1 MSCHTQGSIPT
12 HTSIVGTRFVPAAP
26 TFGFL
31 DWMPVLA
38 LPLVAVAAANRLSPW
53 AFMWSLA
60 FAIYAGFKWLS
71 WRRCRLEI
79 AYPRWRAAAYLL
91 AWPGMDA
98 KQFLNAE
105 SRVEPPRAVQWLG
118 AASIT
123 ALGGALLWCGAR
135 ALPAGHPLLR
145 GWTGMLGFVLL
156 AHFGAFKLLALLW
169 WRVGVDAV
177 PIMAAPLRSASLS
190 EFWGKRWNLGF
201 RRLAHDFV
209 FTPAYKTLGVRAAGF
224 VVFAFSGLLHDFVI
238 SLPARGGFGLPTLY
252 FALQGVGVAIERSA
266 LGKKL
271 GLRHGIR
278 GWLFM
283 AAITAGP
290 AFVLFHPPF
299 VLRVILPFMKAVHA
313 L

>member
-1 MSCHTQGSIPT
+1 MSSRSQGSIPG
-12 HTSIVGTRFVPAAP
+12 HTSIDGTRFVSAAP
-26 TFGFL
+26 AFRFL
-31 DWMPVLA
+31 DWMPLLA
-38 LPLVAVAAANRLSPW
+38 LPLLAIAAVNSVPPW

-60 FAIYAGFKWLS
+60 FAIYGGFKWLS
-71 WRRCRLEI
+71 WRRSRLEI
-79 AYPRWRAAAYLL
+79 AHPRWRSAAYLL

-98 KQFLNAE
+98 KQFLNPE
-105 SRVEPPRAVQWLG
+105 SRVEPPQAALWLG
-118 AASIT
+118 AASVT
-123 ALGGALLWCGAR
+123 GLGAVLLWAGAR
-135 ALPAGHPLLR
+135 ALPPTYPLLR
-145 GWTGMLGFVLL
+145 GWTGMTGFVLL

-169 WRVGVDAV
+169 RSVGVNAV
-177 PIMAAPLRSASLS
+177 PIMAAPLKSASLS

-209 FTPAYKTLGVRAAGF
+209 FKPAYEKLGVRTAGF
-224 VVFAFSGLLHDFVI
+224 LVFIFSGLVHDFVI
-238 SLPARGGFGLPTLY
+238 SLPARSGFGLPTLY